1 MEVEHIL
8 NEKIKWISQKQKQT
22 RNEKSEIVKQSFN
35 NDSTLP
41 QLGKNYPLEINY
53 NEERKEEKIEFHNN
67 KFVVY
72 LDLDSKEN
80 ESKEKIKSIYAIVED
95 TYSNRF
101 SNQFRNF

>member
-41 QLGKNYPLEINY
+41 
-53 NEERKEEKIEFHNN
+53 
-67 KFVVY
+67 
-72 LDLDSKEN
+72 
-80 ESKEKIKSIYAIVED
+80 
-95 TYSNRF
+95 
-101 SNQFRNF
+101 